1 MIRSKLVNSAISL
14 AVLCS
19 ASAVSASAEV
29 AGKIV
34 ANPTAVVSSGA
45 IKHTVAN
52 SAVTYIEGDL
62 VTTGSEAS
70 ASINLSAGNAKIT
83 LAPNTA
89 MSVVDA
95 EKATL
100 SLTQGALK
108 IKAEQGQSVVVNT
121 ANGSYTLTSETAINA
136 IAAFENGEFSAISK
150 AGELLI
156 SSQQGSVVTLIDSS
170 NAFVSNGELAKSVNV
185 QLAGG
190 AAAGAAGGAAGAA
203 TAVAATTVAVSVA
216 SVAAVAVVADEVSDS
231 GEPEPISQA
240 VVEAINAG
248 ELAGGEEDVVTAAA
262 EAEAASPAQ

>member
-45 IKHTVAN
+45 VKHTVAN

-95 EKATL
+95 EKAML

-185 QLAGG
+185 QLAG
-190 AAAGAAGGAAGAA
+190 AAGAAGGAAGAGA
-203 TAVAATTVAVSVA
+203 AVAVTTVAVSVA
-216 SVAAVAVVADEVSDS
+216 GAAAVAVVADEVSDS

-240 VVEAINAG
+240 VVDAINAG
-248 ELAGGEEDVVTAAA
+248 ELAGGEEDVVTAAV
-262 EAEAASPAQ
+262 EAAAASPAQ